1 MEKVELSVDLV
12 NGILNYLGGQPFVQV
27 AGLINEIQKQVSEKS
42 TPQTLPLEEGTH
54 GTAD

>member
-1 MEKVELSVDLV
+1 MENVILSTELV

-42 TPQTLPLEEGTH
+42 APQTLPLEEGTN